1 MLDKED
7 MLISDVGCF
16 AKAKGA
22 VDVFG
27 ALTSGK
33 VPLGFCRPQALE
45 EVGPAIMIVGPFF
58 KKTFDLVESPALHF
72 LRRQGHGDD
81 HVDIFQSFGPGKS
94 V

>member
-1 MLDKED
+1 

-16 AKAKGA
+16 AKAEGA

-45 EVGPAIMIVGPFF
+45 EVSPAIMIVGPFF
-58 KKTFDLVESPALHF
+58 KKTFDLVESAALHF